1 MKPGMVRAWLRLFA
15 VQAAW
20 NFERLQGI
28 GAAWA
33 IEPLLRDLPG
43 GPEGER
49 YRDAM
54 RRAANFFNSH
64 PYLAGLAVGAVA
76 RAEHDGVPA
85 SQIER
90 LRSALPAPLGS
101 VGDRL
106 FWAGVLPTTSGLGLA
121 FAATMPWV
129 VGPAVFFALYNTVH
143 LMVRGWALNAGWHE
157 GMGVSRAL
165 GQPWLQT
172 ALKLAVPFAL
182 ASVGFAVPTMG
193 SWLSDGLP
201 WSARGGV
208 LGVAVVGVAISRW
221 ILPALSGLRFGLS
234 AAGLALVVG
243 WVWL

>member
-1 MKPGMVRAWLRLFA
+1 MKRGMAQAWWRLFA

-43 GPEGER
+43 GPGGER
-49 YRDAM
+49 YQDAM
-54 RRAANFFNSH
+54 RRAATFFNSH
-64 PYLAGLAVGAVA
+64 PYLSGLAVGAVA
-76 RAEHDGVPA
+76 RAEHDALPP

-90 LRSALPAPLGS
+90 LRSTLPAPLGS

-121 FAATMPWV
+121 LAAMMPWA
-129 VGPAVFFALYNTVH
+129 VGPGVFFVLYNVVH
-143 LMVRGWALNAGWHE
+143 LMVRTWALRAGWE
-157 GMGVSRAL
+157 SGMGVSRAL
-165 GQPWLQT
+165 GQQWLQT
-172 ALKLAVPFAL
+172 ALRLSVPFAL
-182 ASVGFAVPTMG
+182 ASVGFALPTMG

-208 LGVAVVGVAISRW
+208 IAVAVTGVALARW
-221 ILPALSGLRFGLS
+221 VMPSLSGLRFGLS
-234 AAGLALVVG
+234 AAGLAVLVG
-243 WVWL
+243 WLWL